1 MASFRFFVLCRP
13 AAVAAAAASVLAGP
27 ALALPGP
34 PTVNLTTSTVNQV
47 PGSNS
52 GFINGAEFVWNSQQP
67 AGTGVFNPFL
77 RLQNTGNKTPDE
89 QGYNTNATQVLDNKS
104 PVNWTHDVL
113 ISTLQKSTDG
123 LFYEFSL
130 DINEPGNGNSLLSL
144 DGLRLF
150 ATDTGGQ
157 SATKA
162 VGGIGD
168 LEFSATGNGG
178 ALKGNLLYDM
188 DAGADNSVLL
198 DAARN
203 PPGSGVAD
211 MLFRVPIA
219 VIDNRAAPQDNNKLI
234 LWSRFGLLAQADSN
248 AVAGADADAGFE
260 EWAFRAKVG
269 TAVNP
274 PGSGVP
280 APSSG
285 VLAALGLVAL
295 GSRLRRRVR

>member
-1 MASFRFFVLCRP
+1 MAIHRFLVHCRS
-13 AAVAAAAASVLAGP
+13 AAAAIAVATGVAP

-47 PGSNS
+47 PGSNF
-52 GFINGAEFVWNSQQP
+52 GTINGAEFLWNSQQP

-77 RLQNTGNKTPDE
+77 RLQNTGNRTPDE

-123 LFYEFSL
+123 QFYEFSL

-157 SATKA
+157 SASKTT
-162 VGGIGD
+162 GGNGD
-168 LEFSATGNGG
+168 LQYSATGNGG
-178 ALKGNLLYDM
+178 TLKGNLLYDM

-219 VIDNRAAPQDNNKLI
+219 VIDNRANAQVNDKLI

-248 AVAGADADAGFE
+248 PVAGADADAGFE

-269 TAVNP
+269 TPVNP

-280 APSSG
+280 APGSAA
-285 VLAALGLVAL
+285 LAALGLLAL
-295 GSRLRRRVR
+295 GTRLRKRGR